1 MLLAGVLLRGANVA
15 TVCAGSALVAYGRR
29 RGQKAVLVDKIFE
42 GSDYEATVFDDPAR
56 AATVLGALLLITS
69 VYGLAGVY
77 TRNKLMLILYHGWT
91 FFALIG
97 FVYAICV
104 LEIYRQNAPAM
115 VESYF
120 NGEEVN
126 IDEGVTRQGD
136 EIEFFN
142 ISTLAQIDNAKNL
155 TTIDA
160 ITWINHVDDS

>member
-1 MLLAGVLLRGANVA
+1 
-15 TVCAGSALVAYGRR
+15 
-29 RGQKAVLVDKIFE
+29 
-42 GSDYEATVFDDPAR
+42 
-56 AATVLGALLLITS
+56 
-69 VYGLAGVY
+69 
-77 TRNKLMLILYHGWT
+77 MLILYHGWT

-104 LEIYRQNAPAM
+104 LEIYRKNAPAM

-160 ITWINHVDDS
+160 ITWINHVDDSSKAAWCLF

>member
-1 MLLAGVLLRGANVA
+1 MR
-15 TVCAGSALVAYGRR
+15 
-29 RGQKAVLVDKIFE
+29 
-42 GSDYEATVFDDPAR
+42 
-56 AATVLGALLLITS
+56 
-69 VYGLAGVY
+69 
-77 TRNKLMLILYHGWT
+77 
-91 FFALIG
+91 FACWR
-97 FVYAICV
+97 FTD
-104 LEIYRQNAPAM
+104 RTPPAM

-160 ITWINHVDDS
+160 ITWINHVDDSSKASVVFILIAMFSASFIMGVRYTARRMGGFFERRRVDFWHSFGGFVVYGGEVDVPA